1 MLDLSIYTSL
11 MEKETVGVEDRAKLS
26 NDGKGDGKKRK

>member
-11 MEKETVGVEDRAKLS
+11 MEKEAVGVAKSS